1 VTARPLQSEPE
12 EFDESQLTS
21 SARAGLRVLEGNSD
35 RGPIASILPFLGPAF
50 VASVAYIDPGNFATN
65 ISAGAQFGYRLLW
78 VVLAANLIAMLIQHL
93 SAKLGIATG
102 RNLPQTMR
110 SHMDRRVVLGIW
122 VTAEIAAMATD
133 LAEFLGA
140 AIGFNLLFHVPLL
153 IGGILTGVTTIVILS
168 LQRLGFRPIEAVVG
182 SLVGIIALCYLF
194 ESIVSRP
201 AWSQIGRHAVT
212 PYVSSSSVLLSVGIL
227 GATVMPHVVYLHS
240 ALTQDRIRPGSEALR
255 RRLVHFN
262 VIDVVIAMAIAG
274 MVNMA
279 MLYMAASTFHQHGF
293 NSVKDIGV
301 AYHTLSPLLGPA
313 AGIVFGISLLA
324 SGVASSAVGTMAGQ
338 VIMDGFLGWTIP
350 LWVRRGVTMVPAL
363 VVIAI
368 GLPTTATLVLSQV
381 ILSLA
386 LPFAVLP
393 LVWFTSRRSIM
404 GALVNRTPTTV
415 IAGLCAFG
423 VVGLNVLLIW
433 TTVHQ

>member
-1 VTARPLQSEPE
+1 MARPIRSEPE
-12 EFDESQLTS
+12 DVDESELTS
-21 SARAGLRVLEGNSD
+21 SERAGLRVLEGKSD

-50 VASVAYIDPGNFATN
+50 VASVAYVDPGNFATN
-65 ISAGAQFGYRLLW
+65 LSAGAQFGYRLLW
-78 VVLAANLIAMLIQHL
+78 VVLAANLIAMLVQHL

-102 RNLPQTMR
+102 HNLPQTMR
-110 SHMDRRVVLGIW
+110 SHMDRRVVIGIW

-140 AIGFNLLFHVPLL
+140 AIGFILLFHVPML
-153 IGGILTGVTTIVILS
+153 IGGVLTAVATILILS
-168 LQRLGFRPIEAVVG
+168 LQRFGFRPIEAIVG

-240 ALTQDRIRPGSEALR
+240 ALTQGRIRPRDDSMR

-262 VIDVVIAMAIAG
+262 LVDVVIAMAIAG

-279 MLYMAASTFHQHGF
+279 MLYMAAATFHQHGF
-293 NSVKDIGV
+293 DSISDIGV

-338 VIMDGFLGWTIP
+338 VIMDGFLGWTVP

-363 VVIAI
+363 IVIAI

-404 GALVNRTPTTV
+404 GALVNHRPTTV
-415 IAGLCAFG
+415 IAALCAVG
-423 VVGLNVLLIW
+423 VVALNVLLIW
-433 TTVHQ
+433 TTVHP